1 MSAVALALVL
11 AAAVCHA
18 GWNFALKKARGNGLA
33 FFAVLGILEV
43 AVWSIPVALL
53 TPDIGEF
60 KSEWLVAMAVSAAI
74 HMAYFFLL
82 LRAYKSADLSLA
94 YPLARA
100 TGPLLS
106 VLAAIMFLGESPSGV
121 ALAGAFLIITGST
134 WIGLSGARVN
144 AIGRS
149 QLKGIAFALLC
160 GTMIAAYT
168 VWDQQSVTRLAI
180 PVLIFYWG
188 SILMRIAMASP
199 ALWIERQ
206 TISTWFWHDLRVL
219 LVVAV
224 LAPLAYILVLV
235 AMTLAPLSL
244 VAPAREISILLGVI
258 AGAKL
263 LQEGQMLSR
272 LGAATLM
279 VTGIVLLSIG
289 DRLFG

>member
-1 MSAVALALVL
+1 LSAAALALVL

-18 GWNFALKKARGNGLA
+18 AWNLALKKARGNGLS

-43 AVWSIPVALL
+43 IVWSIPVALL
-53 TPDIGEF
+53 TPELNGV
-60 KSEWLVAMAVSAAI
+60 KGEWLIAMAVSAII
-74 HMAYFFLL
+74 HMAYFWLL
-82 LRAYKSADLSLA
+82 LKAYKSADLSLA

-106 VLAAIMFLGESPSGV
+106 VLAAIVFLGAP
-121 ALAGAFLIITGST
+121 
-134 WIGLSGARVN
+134 
-144 AIGRS
+144 

-180 PVLIFYWG
+180 PVLVFYWG
-188 SILMRIAMASP
+188 SILMRIAIASP
-199 ALWIERQ
+199 ALWTDRHA
-206 TISTWFWHDLRVL
+206 ISGWFRHDVRVL

-244 VAPAREISILLGVI
+244 VAPAREVSILLGVI

-263 LQEGQMLSR
+263 LKEGQMFSR
-272 LGAATLM
+272 LGAAALM
-279 VTGIVLLSIG
+279 VAGIVLLSIG
-289 DRLFG
+289 DRLMP